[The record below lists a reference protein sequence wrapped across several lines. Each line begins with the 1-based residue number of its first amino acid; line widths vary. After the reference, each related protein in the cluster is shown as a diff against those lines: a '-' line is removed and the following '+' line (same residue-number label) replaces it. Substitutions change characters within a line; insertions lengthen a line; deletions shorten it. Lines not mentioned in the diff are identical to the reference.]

1 MKKRLLSL
9 LTFFAFV
16 ISYSQDKIVMNSG
29 EVLYGKVEE
38 VSVTEIKYKKQ
49 DNLTGPVYTVNK
61 TDVYS
66 IHYENGTKDVFAAKE
81 EKKNDDY
88 VKKDEKKN
96 SGDND
101 DVYGGNDN
109 RKEHKKKNK
118 HYDQDRD
125 RVQVVVPIWNVLGW
139 LFFFSFMGCF

>member
-1 MKKRLLSL
+1 MKKLILPILS
-9 LTFFAFV
+9 AFLFSF
-16 ISYSQDKIVMNSG
+16 SYSQDKIVMNSG

-38 VSVTEIKYKKQ
+38 VNVTEVKYKKQ

-101 DVYGGNDN
+101 DVYGGNEN
-109 RKEHKKKNK
+109 RKDHKKKNK
-118 HYDQDRD
+118 NYDRD
-125 RVQVVVPIWNVLGW
+125 RVQVVVPIWNVVGW
-139 LFFFSFMGCF
+139 LFFFSFLGCF